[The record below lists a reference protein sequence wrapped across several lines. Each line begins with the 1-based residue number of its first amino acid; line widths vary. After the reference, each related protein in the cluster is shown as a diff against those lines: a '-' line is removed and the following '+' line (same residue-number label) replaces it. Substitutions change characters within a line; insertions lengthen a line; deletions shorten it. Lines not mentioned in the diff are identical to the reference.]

1 MARRRRK
8 KGLWGLL
15 PELKLEADIDLW
27 LDIIGYGL
35 LGLALVTLLSF
46 LSANHGAIPGWWLRL
61 LQRTLGWGAYLMP
74 MLAGAV
80 GLWLVL
86 RRFEDKL
93 PEITPFQ
100 IAGVL
105 VGYLTLLVT
114 LHFVMTS
121 FSHGGDPRAVAED
134 GMGGGFLG
142 AWLMTPLWEGLGS
155 AGMVVALVT
164 GWAVILAVVLEIT
177 LRDAVR
183 MIRQMRGLPAVP
195 LPDASAALSAE
206 QAAQTSQPASEPE
219 EEPQRPKPPKK
230 KPSKPE
236 QPSGPTIASPSS
248 SGPLR
253 PHLLGSDQ
261 EHQLPPV
268 DDILEPTNDNEIS
281 AKILREQARIIE
293 EAMESLGAPVEVQ
306 EISHGPVVTQF
317 GIRPMVV
324 EKNGKERKVK
334 VSRITSLV
342 DDLALALEA
351 KSVRLEVPIPGKRL
365 IGLEIPNP
373 EAEMV
378 GLRDVITSEAFAQIG
393 SKLRLC
399 LGQDVSGH
407 SIVTDLARMPHLL
420 VAGATGSGK
429 SICLNAIIAA
439 LLLQNTPADLR
450 FLMIDPK
457 RVELTGYEGIPHL
470 LSGVVVDM
478 ERVTEILNW
487 VLREM
492 DGRYRRFS
500 EVRASHIIDYNQNV
514 APRIGE
520 KPLPYIVV
528 IVDELADLMM
538 VSPTEVERSIC
549 RIAQMARAT
558 GIHMVIATQRPS
570 TDVVTGLI
578 KANFPARIAFNV
590 ASAVDSRVI
599 LDLAGAEQLL
609 GRGDMLFLPPDAP
622 TPTRLQ
628 GTFVSDRELRRLV
641 AYWKEE
647 AKPKLPDEGQLVQKP
662 LWEELAEDELAI
674 EYEDDLLPDVIDL
687 VLEENRASISLMQ
700 RKLRIGYNRAARLMD
715 ILVEHDVVGPQP
727 SGGKAREIYPEA
739 ARALLHPQP
748 QGAQGEDSDDK
759 DDRDRPES

>member
-1 MARRRRK
+1 MAHKMRK

-15 PELKLEADIDLW
+15 PEIELDGNLELW
-27 LDIIGYGL
+27 LDVIGYGL
-35 LGLALVTLLSF
+35 IALALVTLLSL
-46 LSANHGAIPGWWLRL
+46 LSAHHGAIPGWWLRV
-61 LQRTLGWGAYLMP
+61 LQRGFGWGAYLLP
-74 MLAGAV
+74 LLAGAM
-80 GLWLVL
+80 GLWLAL
-86 RRFEDKL
+86 RHWDDKL
-93 PEITPFQ
+93 PLITPVQ
-100 IAGVL
+100 IVGVL
-105 VGYLTLLVT
+105 LGYLSLLVT

-121 FSHGGDPRAVAED
+121 FTHGGDPWAVAAN
-134 GMGGGFLG
+134 GLGGGYLG
-142 AWLMTPLWEGLGS
+142 SALMTPLWEGLGS
-155 AGMVVALVT
+155 AGLVVALMT
-164 GWAVILAVVLEIT
+164 GWVVIVALVLDLT
-177 LRDAVR
+177 LRDAVQIVR
-183 MIRQMRGLPAVP
+183 RMRGMPAVP
-195 LPDASAALSAE
+195 LP
-206 QAAQTSQPASEPE
+206 PRPE
-219 EEPQRPKPPKK
+219 EVPDERPTRKQEPQRRAKEKPRPENHPSRPKV
-230 KPSKPE
+230 
-236 QPSGPTIASPSS
+236 ASPSS
-248 SGPLR
+248 PSSDSADSIR
-253 PHLLGSDQ
+253 PHLLGDDR
-261 EHQLPPV
+261 EHRLPPI
-268 DDILEPTNDNEIS
+268 DDILEPTSENEIS

-324 EKNGKERKVK
+324 EKNGRERKVK

-351 KSVRLEVPIPGKRL
+351 KSVRIEVPIPGKRL

-378 GLRDVITSEAFAQIG
+378 GLRDVITSEAFA
-393 SKLRLC
+393 SVDSRLRLC

-407 SIVTDLARMPHLL
+407 SIVADLARMPHLL

-439 LLLQNTPADLR
+439 LLLQNTPAELR

-457 RVELTGYEGIPHL
+457 RVELTGYDGIPHL

-500 EVRASHIIDYNQNV
+500 EVRASHIVDYNQNV

-647 AKPKLPDEGQLVQKP
+647 AKPKMPDQGQLVQKP
-662 LWEELAEDELAI
+662 LWEESEEDELTI
-674 EYEDDLLPDVIDL
+674 DYEDDLLPDVIDL

-727 SGGKAREIYPEA
+727 SGGKAREIYPKA
-739 ARALLHPQP
+739 ARALINTSSES
-748 QGAQGEDSDDK
+748 ARAGESDEYDDK
-759 DDRDRPES
+759 DDE